1 MVRPARRGS
10 GRSDLTRTRS
20 AAGSSPGIGFR
31 GGASPEL
38 GDLSASGIK
47 TTRAWVKEDQRDMG
61 KPPRAKARLGKAQG
75 ERIDGG
81 VDLHDG
87 ASPAHAFRSKRGLK
101 VYDI

>member
-1 MVRPARRGS
+1 
-10 GRSDLTRTRS
+10 
-20 AAGSSPGIGFR
+20 
-31 GGASPEL
+31 
-38 GDLSASGIK
+38 
-47 TTRAWVKEDQRDMG
+47 MG